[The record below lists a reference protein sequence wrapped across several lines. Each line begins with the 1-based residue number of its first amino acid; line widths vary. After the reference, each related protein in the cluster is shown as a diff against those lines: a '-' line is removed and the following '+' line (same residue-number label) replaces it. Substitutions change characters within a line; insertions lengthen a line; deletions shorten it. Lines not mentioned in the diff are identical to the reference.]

1 MDFLPLLSDDYLQS
15 QWRPEYDEFRAS
27 GADSELLKRL
37 KLWVG
42 RDKRQTEVQLE
53 SQFVA
58 LFFKESWNYWGT
70 GEKPESDGF
79 CLHSQFAVQ
88 GAGQTGGIGAADL
101 ALGWWGREGVPQ
113 IPQVLCEFKDIRSS
127 LDAPQ
132 RRKGNDRSP
141 VKQCFDYLKYAFDGT
156 PAESTVFPTWG
167 IVTDMNEFRLYARQ
181 RGDSQCQRFFLVTS
195 DPKFPSLT
203 GTDEEASFQRFV
215 FSRLFRR
222 DLLLTESGKS
232 PLERLLGQQLT
243 LEKQLEKEFYLEY
256 QSYRQTLYEAV
267 VEANPEFQTTRGK
280 LVKLAQRFLDRCIFI
295 LFCEDMGK
303 SLNFPK
309 DLLRDILIE
318 KSKDKYYDPAAVDI
332 WDLVKR
338 LFHAMRDGG
347 PFPPDH
353 SINRFN
359 GGLFEPLPD
368 LENLRIPN
376 RVFCAKGQ
384 GVSVDSIATHKNTLL
399 YLAANYNFGAH
410 GPTHERTVSLYA
422 LGRIFEQSIT
432 DLEYMEA
439 EAENK
444 ETIATLT
451 KRKRDGV
458 YYTPEWVTDYI
469 VKETIGARLADL
481 RSELNVEIG
490 AKIPLAQLRAFQDS
504 AGKRRRPN
512 NSASR
517 AIQALDAYQEALKDI
532 KILDPACG
540 SGAFLI
546 QALDYLHGERRTIAE
561 ERNRINGTET
571 LFDDDAEIRDILS
584 KNLYG
589 VDINPES
596 VEITQLALWLKTA
609 RPGKPLSNLD
619 SHIVCGNS
627 LVGPDFRRFFDDQNA
642 RQKTIYE
649 DLDEQTQEDLNI
661 FDWEAAFPEIF
672 GPELP
677 EDKRGFDCVIGNPP
691 YVKLQNFR
699 KLKPHE
705 CNYYVNQKRI
715 HNEPIY
721 ESAQTGNFDLY
732 LLFIEKGISLLNRR
746 GRLGYIAPSLW
757 LKNEYGAGLR
767 QLVKRRRCLDRW
779 IDFRSF
785 QVFEEATTYT
795 ALQFFTGEPCEIL
808 RYQLVPDGDITPID
822 WTNGIQSVPYSS
834 LPDNKPWNITSRTDR
849 DLIEKLLLSCPPLGD
864 DSNTKHIFQGLVT
877 SADGIYHLTRCAPSR
892 YQHEK
897 RGSQGPT
904 YDIEDTIMH
913 PLVSGRDAKRYE
925 KPRIKTFLLF
935 PYNLTVTPPRLYT
948 SEEMM
953 QNFPNAWQ
961 YLKGHEDDLRGREKG
976 KMNRNDSWWGYVY
989 PKNLDKHHVGK
1000 LLVPR
1005 LVTHLHCIAD
1015 RNGEFYL
1022 DNVDVGGI
1030 IPTNLADLFFL
1041 AGVLNGPV
1049 SNFVFRRISKPFRGD
1064 FFSANK
1070 QYIAPLPIPPATAAQ
1085 KAEVGKRA
1093 ERLQELHTKRR
1104 DQVAALQRR
1113 LDSDQCFDNERE
1125 PDWLWAEVGDPAR
1138 WKSEAPPELTG
1149 KKRTE
1154 WGKKQFESLVGS
1166 RLERMEA
1173 LLRPGAPLRVE
1184 PRDGEIRFCAN
1195 GHEVVTIYE
1204 DDPFVLAQWRQVAR
1218 KTNVTEKFTAKTLI
1232 KSLLSLRDTKVSSVR
1247 SQVVKLD
1254 QEIEQLDLTIA
1265 EAEEEMN
1272 ALIYRLYDL
1281 TDEEIE
1287 LVEAG

>member
-1 MDFLPLLSDDYLQS
+1 MDFLPLLSDDYLHSIWQA
-15 QWRPEYDEFRAS
+15 EYESFRSS
-27 GADSELLKRL
+27 GDDGALLKRL

-53 SQFVA
+53 SQFVT
-58 LFFKESWNYWGT
+58 LFFKDIWTYWGT
-70 GEKPESDGF
+70 GERAESDGF

-101 ALGWWGREGVPQ
+101 ALGWWGRDGIPA

-195 DPKFPSLT
+195 DPKIPSLT
-203 GTDEEASFQRFV
+203 GTDDEASFQRFV
-215 FSRLFRR
+215 FSKLFRR
-222 DLLLTESGKS
+222 DLLVTESGKC

-318 KSKDKYYDPAAVDI
+318 ESKGTSYDPSETDI
-332 WDLVKR
+332 WVIVKR

-347 PFPPDH
+347 SFPPDH

-376 RVFCAKGQ
+376 RVFCAKSQ
-384 GVSVDSIATHKNTLL
+384 GASLESIASHKNTLL

-469 VKETIGARLADL
+469 VKETIGARLRDL
-481 RSELNVEIG
+481 REGLSVEIG
-490 AKIPLAQLRAFQDS
+490 AKIPLAELRAFQDS

-517 AIQALDAYQEALKDI
+517 AIQALDAYQEALKEI
-532 KILDPACG
+532 KIVDPACG

-546 QALDYLHGERRTIAE
+546 QALDYLHGERRSIAE

-571 LFDDDAEIRDILS
+571 FFDDDAEIRDILS
-584 KNLYG
+584 RNLYG

-619 SHIVCGNS
+619 THIVCGNS
-627 LVGPDFRRFFDDQNA
+627 LVGPDFRRFFNDQNT
-642 RQKTIYE
+642 RQNVFYD

-661 FDWEAAFPEIF
+661 FDWETAFPEIF
-672 GPELP
+672 GPDVP
-677 EDKRGFDCVIGNPP
+677 EEKRGFDCVIGNPP

-705 CNYYVNQKRI
+705 CNYYVNHKRL
-715 HNEPIY
+715 HNEPTY
-721 ESAQTGNFDLY
+721 DSAQTGNFDLY
-732 LLFIEKGISLLNRR
+732 LLFIEKGISLLNYR
-746 GRLGYIAPSLW
+746 GRMGYIAPSLW
-757 LKNEYGAGLR
+757 LKNEYGEGLR
-767 QLVKRRRCLDRW
+767 KLVKRLRCLDRW
-779 IDFRSF
+779 IDFKSY
-785 QVFEEATTYT
+785 QVFQEATTYT
-795 ALQFFTGEPCEIL
+795 ALQFFTGKPCENI
-808 RYQLVPDGDITPID
+808 RFQIVPDGDITPID
-822 WTNGIQSVPYSS
+822 WTSGVQSVPYSS
-834 LPDNKPWNITSRTDR
+834 LPNNKPWNISSKSDS
-849 DLIEKLLLSCPPLGD
+849 DLIEKLLVSCRPLED
-864 DSNTKHIFQGLVT
+864 KSYTRQIFQGLIT
-877 SADGIYHLTRCAPSR
+877 SADYIYHLDRVAPGLYRQTGAKSDGIV
-892 YQHEK
+892 HK
-897 RGSQGPT
+897 
-904 YDIEDTIMH
+904 IEDPIMH
-913 PLVSGRDAKRYE
+913 CLVSGPDAKRYVN
-925 KPRIKTFLLF
+925 PASSTYILF
-935 PYNLTVTPPRLYT
+935 PYNVDAGGAHLLSQDAMSALY
-948 SEEMM
+948 
-953 QNFPNAWQ
+953 PNAWQ
-961 YLKGHEDDLRGREKG
+961 YLKRFERVLRARERGRFDDADWYRFG
-976 KMNRNDSWWGYVY
+976 RNQ
-989 PKNLDKHHVGK
+989 NLDKQAFKK
-1000 LLVPR
+1000 LGVSETVR
-1005 LVTHLHCIAD
+1005 NMRVFAD
-1015 RNGEFYL
+1015 QRGEFYFN
-1022 DNVDVGGI
+1022 NVRVNGI
-1030 IPTNLADLFFL
+1030 IPAQDSDLFFL
-1041 AGVLNGPV
+1041 LGVLN
-1049 SNFVFRRISKPFRGD
+1049 SNVVDFVFRRIAKPKSGGYYE
-1064 FFSANK
+1064 ANK
-1070 QYIAPLPIPPATAAQ
+1070 QYIAPLPIPPASSEQ
-1085 KAEVGKRA
+1085 KAAVGERA
-1093 ERLQELHTKRR
+1093 ERLQDLHTKRR
-1104 DQVAALQRR
+1104 DLVADLQRR
-1113 LDSDQCFDNERE
+1113 LDSDQCFDNERD

-1138 WKSEAPPELTG
+1138 WKNEAPLELTG

-1154 WGKKQFESLVGS
+1154 WGKKKFESLVGS
-1166 RLERMEA
+1166 RLERIEA
-1173 LLRPGAPLRVE
+1173 VLRPGVPLRVE
-1184 PRDGEIRFCAN
+1184 SRDGEIRFCAN
-1195 GHEVVTIYE
+1195 GHGIVTVYD

-1218 KTNVTEKFTAKTLI
+1218 KTHVTEKFTAKSLI

-1254 QEIEQLDLTIA
+1254 QEIEQLDSIIA
-1265 EAEEEMN
+1265 EAEKEMN

-1281 TDEEIE
+1281 TEEEVE